1 MMMKLKMGGTLA
13 KAFAKKHY
21 AGAMDAM
28 KTLKGKLPNVRGA
41 GAFQAKA
48 MTKAKGFGTKIK
60 KQSKKFYKKNPIL
73 NKSDV
78 AFIKQN
84 PGISA
89 AGAGIGA
96 VAGAGL
102 GAIGEAGYNLASGQ
116 RNVRVRKKTAKQIR
130 QMRKTYNI

>member
-41 GAFQAKA
+41 DTFQAKA

-60 KQSKKFYKKNPIL
+60 KLVQKDKL
-73 NKSDV
+73 
-78 AFIKQN
+78 
-84 PGISA
+84 
-89 AGAGIGA
+89 
-96 VAGAGL
+96 L
-102 GAIGEAGYNLASGQ
+102 
-116 RNVRVRKKTAKQIR
+116 
-130 QMRKTYNI
+130 